1 MVEVTLWSG
10 LRAFTGGHET
20 VTVEAK
26 NVGEVLKGLVD
37 AYPALQPAIDA
48 GVSVAVDGR
57 VIANSLTEPVKPDS
71 EVYLLQRLKGG

>member
-10 LRAFTGGHET
+10 LRAFAGGHET
-20 VTVEAK
+20 VEVEAK
-26 NVGEVLKGLVD
+26 NVGEVLKGLVA
-37 AYPALQPAIDA
+37 AYPGLQPAIDA

-57 VIANSLTEPVKPDS
+57 VIANSLTEPVRPDS